1 MAKLANF
8 IDFEDK
14 FTPQHY
20 LLNYYNKSFLVMLK
34 DEVLKLKKEK
44 DIVILAHNY
53 QVPEVQD
60 VADFVGDS
68 LGLSRQAARVK
79 QKTILFCGVHFMA
92 ETAAIVSPDK
102 RVLIPD
108 LEAGCSL
115 SDSITIDQLRKWKKE
130 HPDAITVGYVNTTAE
145 IKSELDYCCT
155 SSNAVNVVNAIPKE
169 REILF
174 LPDMFLGSYVS
185 KITGRKNM
193 QIWAGECHVH
203 AGITPDDI
211 EKKLAELKNAEFLVH
226 PECSCTTPM
235 MYDIASGSYK
245 NHQVQI
251 LSTEGMMNY
260 VSKSDSQQFVI
271 ATETGILYRMRQQ
284 NPQKTFIPASEN
296 AECEYM
302 KMITLDKV
310 YRSLY
315 DEKYEV
321 KVAKKIADK
330 ARLAIERMLSI
341 S

>member
-1 MAKLANF
+1 
-8 IDFEDK
+8 
-14 FTPQHY
+14 
-20 LLNYYNKSFLVMLK
+20 MLK
-34 DEVLKLKKEK
+34 DEVLRLKKEK
-44 DIVILAHNY
+44 DVVILAHNY
-53 QVPEVQD
+53 QIPEVQD

-68 LGLSRQAARVK
+68 LGLSRQAAKVR

-115 SDSITIDQLRKWKKE
+115 SDSITVDQLRKWKKE
-130 HPDAITVGYVNTTAE
+130 HPSAVTVGYVNTTAE

-169 REILF
+169 KEILF

-185 KITGRKNM
+185 KMTGRKNM

-211 EKKLAELKNAEFLVH
+211 EKKLAELKNAEFVVH

-235 MYDIASGSYK
+235 MYDIASGRYK

-251 LSTEGMMNY
+251 LSTEGMMNH
-260 VSKSDSQQFVI
+260 VSKSSSQQFVV

-284 NPQKTFIPASEN
+284 NTQKTFIPASEN

-321 KVAKKIADK
+321 KVAKRIADK

>member
-1 MAKLANF
+1 
-8 IDFEDK
+8 
-14 FTPQHY
+14 
-20 LLNYYNKSFLVMLK
+20 MLK
-34 DEVLKLKKEK
+34 DEVLRLKKEK
-44 DIVILAHNY
+44 DVVILAHNY
-53 QVPEVQD
+53 QIPEVQD

-68 LGLSRQAARVK
+68 LGLSRQAAKVK

-92 ETAAIVSPDK
+92 ETAAIISPSK

-115 SDSITIDQLRKWKKE
+115 SDSITVVQLRKWKKE

-155 SSNAVNVVNAIPKE
+155 SSNAVNIVNAIPKDK
-169 REILF
+169 EILF

-185 KITGRKNM
+185 KMTGRKNM

-211 EKKLAELKNAEFLVH
+211 EKKLTELKNAEFIIH

-235 MYDIASGSYK
+235 MYDMAAGNYK

-251 LSTEGMMNY
+251 LSTEGMMNH
-260 VSKSDSQQFVI
+260 VSKSDSQQFVV
-271 ATETGILYRMRQQ
+271 ATETGILYRMRQK
-284 NPQKTFIPASEN
+284 NPEKTFIPASEN

-321 KVAKKIADK
+321 KVPKKIADK
-330 ARLAIERMLSI
+330 ASLSIERMLSI

>member
-1 MAKLANF
+1 
-8 IDFEDK
+8 
-14 FTPQHY
+14 
-20 LLNYYNKSFLVMLK
+20 MLK

-68 LGLSRQAARVK
+68 LGLSRQAAKVK

-102 RVLIPD
+102 RILIPD

-174 LPDMFLGSYVS
+174 LPDMFLGSYVA

-203 AGITPDDI
+203 AGITPADI
-211 EKKLAELKNAEFLVH
+211 EKKLAELKNAEFVVH

-251 LSTEGMMNY
+251 LSTEGMMKH
-260 VSKSDSQQFVI
+260 VSKSDSQQFVV

-330 ARLAIERMLSI
+330 ARIAIERMLSI

>member
-1 MAKLANF
+1 
-8 IDFEDK
+8 
-14 FTPQHY
+14 
-20 LLNYYNKSFLVMLK
+20 MLK
-34 DEVLKLKKEK
+34 DEVLRLKKEK
-44 DIVILAHNY
+44 DVVILAHNY
-53 QVPEVQD
+53 QIPEVQD

-68 LGLSRQAARVK
+68 LGLSRQAAKVK

-92 ETAAIVSPDK
+92 ETAAIISPSK

-115 SDSITIDQLRKWKKE
+115 SDSITVVQLRKWKKE

-155 SSNAVNVVNAIPKE
+155 SSNAVNVVNAIPKNK
-169 REILF
+169 EILF

-185 KITGRKNM
+185 KMTGRKNM

-211 EKKLAELKNAEFLVH
+211 EKKLDELKNAEFVIH

-235 MYDIASGSYK
+235 MYDMAAGNYK

-251 LSTEGMMNY
+251 LSTEGMMNH
-260 VSKSDSQQFVI
+260 VSKSDSQQFVV
-271 ATETGILYRMRQQ
+271 ATETGILYRMRQK
-284 NPQKTFIPASEN
+284 NPEKTFIPASEN

-321 KVAKKIADK
+321 NVPKKIADS
-330 ARLAIERMLSI
+330 ARLSIERMLSI

>member
-1 MAKLANF
+1 
-8 IDFEDK
+8 
-14 FTPQHY
+14 
-20 LLNYYNKSFLVMLK
+20 MLK
-34 DEVLKLKKEK
+34 DEILQLKKEK
-44 DIVILAHNY
+44 DVVILAHNY
-53 QVPEVQD
+53 QIPEVQD

-68 LGLSRQAARVK
+68 LGLSRQAAKVK

-92 ETAAIVSPDK
+92 ETAAIISPSK

-115 SDSITIDQLRKWKKE
+115 SDSITVVQLRKWKKE

-155 SSNAVNVVNAIPKE
+155 SSNAVNVVNAIPKDK
-169 REILF
+169 EILF

-185 KITGRKNM
+185 KMTGRKNM

-211 EKKLAELKNAEFLVH
+211 EKKLTELKNAEFIIH

-235 MYDIASGSYK
+235 MYDMAAGNYK

-251 LSTEGMMNY
+251 LSTEGMMNH

-271 ATETGILYRMRQQ
+271 ATETGILYRMRQK
-284 NPQKTFIPASEN
+284 NPEKTFIPASEN

-321 KVAKKIADK
+321 NVPKKIADK
-330 ARLAIERMLSI
+330 ARLSIERMLSI

>member
-1 MAKLANF
+1 
-8 IDFEDK
+8 
-14 FTPQHY
+14 
-20 LLNYYNKSFLVMLK
+20 MLK

-44 DIVILAHNY
+44 DVVILAHNY
-53 QVPEVQD
+53 QIPEVQD

-68 LGLSRQAARVK
+68 LGLSRQAAKVK

-92 ETAAIVSPDK
+92 ETAAIVGPDK

-115 SDSITIDQLRKWKKE
+115 SDSITVEQLRKWKKE
-130 HPDAITVGYVNTTAE
+130 HPDAISVGYVNTPAE

-169 REILF
+169 KEILF

-185 KITGRKNM
+185 KMTGRKNM

-211 EKKLAELKNAEFLVH
+211 EKKLDELKNAEFVVH

-235 MYDIASGSYK
+235 MYDIATGNYK

-251 LSTEGMMNY
+251 LSTEGMMNH
-260 VSKSDSQQFVI
+260 VSKSDSQQFVV

-284 NPQKTFIPASEN
+284 NPQKKFIPASEN

>member
-1 MAKLANF
+1 
-8 IDFEDK
+8 
-14 FTPQHY
+14 
-20 LLNYYNKSFLVMLK
+20 MLK

-44 DIVILAHNY
+44 DVIILAHNY

-68 LGLSRQAARVK
+68 LGLSRQAAKVK

-92 ETAAIVSPDK
+92 ETAAIVSPGK

-115 SDSITIDQLRKWKKE
+115 SDSITVDQLRKWKKE
-130 HPDAITVGYVNTTAE
+130 HPDAISVGYVNTTAE

-155 SSNAVNVVNAIPKE
+155 SSNAVNVVNAIPKGKE
-169 REILF
+169 VLF
-174 LPDMFLGSYVS
+174 LPDMFLGSYVA

-203 AGITPDDI
+203 AGITPDHI
-211 EKKLAELKNAEFLVH
+211 EKKLTELKNAEFVVH

-235 MYDIASGSYK
+235 MYDVASGRYK
-245 NHQVQI
+245 DHQVQI
-251 LSTEGMMNY
+251 LSTEGMMNH
-260 VSKSDSQQFVI
+260 VSKSDSKQFVV

-296 AECEYM
+296 AECEHM

-315 DEKYEV
+315 DDKYEV
-321 KVAKKIADK
+321 KVPKKIADK